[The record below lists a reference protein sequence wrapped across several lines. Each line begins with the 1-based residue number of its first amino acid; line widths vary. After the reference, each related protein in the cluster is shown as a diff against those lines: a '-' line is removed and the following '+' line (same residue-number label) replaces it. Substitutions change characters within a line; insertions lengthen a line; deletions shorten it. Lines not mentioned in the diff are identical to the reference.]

1 MTQTF
6 CKDSRCLISVQVIAA
21 TNIAETSLT
30 ISGIVFV
37 VDSCFSKQSFYDP
50 LTGMQQKLS
59 RKKLTLLDLQIL

>member
-1 MTQTF
+1 MI
-6 CKDSRCLISVQVIAA
+6 CLQVIAA

-50 LTGMQQKLS
+50 LTGMPYS
-59 RKKLTLLDLQIL
+59 FDSI